1 MKLYNP
7 DGTELMTITSI
18 EPSGSN
24 LVIKGDIF
32 GTMPINTQ
40 LRPAEA
46 RRALK
51 LLSVSKVLFLL
62 SLLWRK

>member
-7 DGTELMTITSI
+7 DGTELLTITAI
-18 EPSGSN
+18 EPVGHN
-24 LVIKGDIF
+24 LVIKGNLF

-46 RRALK
+46 RLGLK
-51 LLSVSKVLFLL
+51 LLTPRKMLFVL
-62 SLLWRK
+62 SLLFRK

>member
-51 LLSVSKVLFLL
+51 LLSVSKALFLL

>member
-7 DGTELMTITSI
+7 DGTELMTITAIDRSDSKLI
-18 EPSGSN
+18 
-24 LVIKGDIF
+24 IKGDIF
-32 GTMPINTQ
+32 GSMPISAE

-46 RRALK
+46 RRGLR
-51 LLSVSKVLFLL
+51 LLTFSKMLFLL